1 MELITP
7 SIGLIFWMTISFSIV
22 LWILAKFAWKPI
34 MKSLHDREDS
44 IETALQS
51 AEKAKEEMKQLQ
63 FSNEQLLKDAKEE
76 RDGLM
81 RDAKKI
87 KDKLIE
93 DAKGTAKE
101 EAARIIESAKE
112 SIQNEKMA
120 AITDLKNQLAILSI
134 DIAEKI
140 LKEELSKT
148 EKQKQ
153 LISNLLDDVN
163 FN

>member
-134 DIAEKI
+134 EIAEKI

-153 LISNLLDDVN
+153 LINNLLDEVH